1 MSFLPSFAGF
11 SALPYGGTAQGALS
25 LPSTMMPFTMSQRQ
39 GIFPSNSIDSF
50 GGTGAN
56 SSLFSGLGNLGA
68 AAAMGATGF
77 MPGALG
83 FGMAAAL
90 NMTSAMATYNP
101 WAAMGMPA
109 TNFQKTPAQV
119 ICSPECQQL
128 NYLMGG
134 DPYNMDLRY
143 EPTDIAMRLKN
154 MIFAAPNQWDNP
166 NIPALPMQFEMLFEA
181 TSNALMTGVKTG
193 YGKQSLLTETGMAT
207 NMLDS
212 VISRNNNPNF
222 DSTLSKII
230 WEVVRQLNYIKT
242 TAGEMLAKNPY
253 AARRI
258 NMWTER
264 FNILTQKMDR
274 AKQYTNNSQ
283 MAQAGDK
290 LLQNLASSALSN
302 MGASGGGAG
311 AQQGG
316 GAQAAA

>member
-1 MSFLPSFAGF
+1 MTLFPSNSIGF
-11 SALPYGGTAQGALS
+11 SALPYGGVAQGALS
-25 LPSTMMPFTMSQRQ
+25 LPSTTMPFTTSQ
-39 GIFPSNSIDSF
+39 GMFPSTLADSF
-50 GGTGAN
+50 GATGGN

-68 AAAMGATGF
+68 AVTMGATGF
-77 MPGALG
+77 MPGASG
-83 FGMAAAL
+83 FGMEAAV
-90 NMTSAMATYNP
+90 NMTSVLARYNP

-109 TNFQKTPAQV
+109 TSFQKTPAQV

-143 EPTDIAMRLKN
+143 EPADISVKLRN

-166 NIPALPMQFEMLFEA
+166 NIPALPTQFEMLFEA

-193 YGKQSLLTETGMAT
+193 YGKQSLLMETGMAT

-222 DSTLSKII
+222 DSTLYKII

-242 TAGEMLAKNPY
+242 TAGEMLAKSPY
-253 AARRI
+253 AARRL
-258 NMWTER
+258 NMWTEK
-264 FNILTQKMDR
+264 FNVLMQKMDR

-302 MGASGGGAG
+302 MGASGGGGAG

-316 GAQAAA
+316 GGQAMA